1 MWGEISYTL
10 LSHNGE
16 ILLDNECWHVEDNHH
31 RNRNYTLMR
40 VLFVCLFVYF
50 TKKEGQK
57 NWESKKKK
65 SRKRGKY
72 FCIKKSGK
80 NRTNTSVVTLGENM
94 LNSPVKI
101 DDEICF
107 TKYSPIL
114 YTGYKKWRQKNY

>member
-1 MWGEISYTL
+1 MF
-10 LSHNGE
+10 
-16 ILLDNECWHVEDNHH
+16 C
-31 RNRNYTLMR
+31 
-40 VLFVCLFVYF
+40 LFVCLFILQR
-50 TKKEGQK
+50 KKDKKIEK
-57 NWESKKKK
+57 AKKKK

>member
-1 MWGEISYTL
+1 MSAGMLKIITT
-10 LSHNGE
+10 G
-16 ILLDNECWHVEDNHH
+16 I
-31 RNRNYTLMR
+31 RNYALMR
-40 VLFVCLFVYF
+40 VFCLFVCLFYKERR
-50 TKKEGQK
+50 TKKLRKQ
-57 NWESKKKK
+57 KKK